1 MTLSSNPKQDK
12 IEKVKYAVLWE
23 TVVVQNEAYAEANV
37 MLLDYRAL
45 DSNPLLSMSCWMYHA
60 QQLLNA

>member
-37 MLLDYRAL
+37 MLLDYRAP
-45 DSNPLLSMSCWMYHA
+45 DSSPLLIPF
-60 QQLLNA
+60 